1 MEIHLKYYFGKKF
14 VKVTL
19 NQSQFLFHSISIMK
33 TTLALLLSIIFFTTK
48 ATTETSSISGSWQG
62 KSTSGKIL
70 TMICSDKYL
79 MFAVYDLLQKKYVKS
94 GGGTYELSVVLGKN
108 ILSYKRDFNTED
120 STVVGLTV
128 ANFYTIDRNELSL
141 TEGPLAGNWKRID
154 ESKSPKTM
162 NAAWRIRAREG
173 SDFKMQTI
181 LKGSR
186 KTLKILSG
194 SRFQWAAFNTDTHQ
208 FFGTGGGTYT
218 VKDGKYTE
226 NIEFFSRDN
235 ERVGASLIFDYVL
248 NGKDWTHAGQSS
260 TGTRVHEIWEKQ
272 E

>member
-1 MEIHLKYYFGKKF
+1 
-14 VKVTL
+14 
-19 NQSQFLFHSISIMK
+19 MK
-33 TTLALLLSIIFFTTK
+33 IILALLLSVTFFTTK
-48 ATTETSSISGSWQG
+48 SSADISSISGSWQS
-62 KSTSGKIL
+62 KDVSGNTL

-79 MFAVYDLLQKKYVKS
+79 MFAMYDLSQKKYIKS
-94 GGGTYELSVVLGKN
+94 GGGTYQLLVVGGKN

-128 ANFYTIDRNELSL
+128 ANFYTVNKNELSL
-141 TEGPLAGNWKRID
+141 LEGPLAGSWKRID

-162 NAAWRIRAREG
+162 NATWRIKAREG
-173 SDFKMQTI
+173 TDFKMQTI

-208 FFGTGGGTYT
+208 FFGTGGGIYT
-218 VKDGKYTE
+218 AKDGKYTE

-235 ERVGASLIFDYVL
+235 KRVGASLTFDCVV

-260 TGTRVHEIWEKQ
+260 TGTRVHEIWEK
-272 E
+272 EE

>member
-1 MEIHLKYYFGKKF
+1 
-14 VKVTL
+14 
-19 NQSQFLFHSISIMK
+19 MK
-33 TTLALLLSIIFFTTK
+33 TIIALLLSIAFFTTTVL
-48 ATTETSSISGSWQG
+48 AQTLTISGSWKG
-62 KSTSGKIL
+62 KDASGNTI
-70 TMICSDKYL
+70 TMICSENYL
-79 MFAVYDLLQKKYVKS
+79 MFAVYDLSQKKYIKS
-94 GGGTYELSVVLGKN
+94 GGGTYQLSTVSGKN

-128 ANFYTIDRNELSL
+128 ANFYTIDKNELSL
-141 TEGPLAGNWKRID
+141 TEGPFAGNWKRVD
-154 ESKSPKTM
+154 ESKSPKMM
-162 NAAWRIRAREG
+162 NATWRIRARED

-194 SRFQWAAFNTDTHQ
+194 SHFQWAAFNTDTNQ

-218 VKDGKYTE
+218 VKEGKYTE

-235 ERVGASLIFDYVL
+235 KRVGASLIFDYVL

-260 TGTRVHEIWEKQ
+260 TGIRVNEIWEK
-272 E
+272 EE

>member
-1 MEIHLKYYFGKKF
+1 
-14 VKVTL
+14 
-19 NQSQFLFHSISIMK
+19 MK
-33 TTLALLLSIIFFTTK
+33 IILALFLSITFFTIK
-48 ATTETSSISGSWQG
+48 AQTETSILDGAWQSKDASGNTQ
-62 KSTSGKIL
+62 

-79 MFAVYDLLQKKYVKS
+79 MFAVYDLSQKKYVKS
-94 GGGTYELSVVLGKN
+94 GGGTYQLSVVSGKN
-108 ILSYKRDFNTED
+108 VLSYIREFNTED

-128 ANFYTIDRNELSL
+128 ANFYTVSKSDLSL
-141 TEGPLAGNWKRID
+141 SEGPLVGNWKRID

-162 NAAWRIRAREG
+162 NATWRIKAREG
-173 SDFKMQTI
+173 SDFKMQNI

-218 VKDGKYTE
+218 VENGKYTE

-235 ERVGASLIFDYVL
+235 KRVGASLTFDCIL
-248 NGKDWTHAGQSS
+248 NGNDWTHAGQSS
-260 TGTRVHEIWEKQ
+260 TGTRVHEIWEK
-272 E
+272 EK

>member
-1 MEIHLKYYFGKKF
+1 
-14 VKVTL
+14 
-19 NQSQFLFHSISIMK
+19 MK
-33 TTLALLLSIIFFTTK
+33 TILALLISITFFTTRIL
-48 ATTETSSISGSWQG
+48 AQTSTISGAWES
-62 KSTSGKIL
+62 KDASGNTL

-79 MFAVYDLLQKKYVKS
+79 MFAVYDLSQKKYVKS
-94 GGGTYELSVVLGKN
+94 GGGTYQLSVASGKN

-128 ANFYTIDRNELSL
+128 ANFYTTDKNDLSL
-141 TEGPLAGNWKRID
+141 SEGPLAGNWNRID

-162 NAAWRIRAREG
+162 NATWRIKAREG

-194 SRFQWAAFNTDTHQ
+194 RRFQWAAFNTDTHQ

-235 ERVGASLIFDYVL
+235 KRVGASLTFDCVV

-260 TGTRVHEIWEKQ
+260 MGTRVHEIWEK
-272 E
+272 EE

>member
-1 MEIHLKYYFGKKF
+1 
-14 VKVTL
+14 
-19 NQSQFLFHSISIMK
+19 MK
-33 TTLALLLSIIFFTTK
+33 TILSLLFSITLFTTNIF
-48 ATTETSSISGSWQG
+48 AQTSTINGAWESKDASGN
-62 KSTSGKIL
+62 TFI
-70 TMICSDKYL
+70 MICSDKYL
-79 MFAVYDLLQKKYVKS
+79 MFAVYDLSQKKYVKS
-94 GGGTYELSVVLGKN
+94 GGGTYELSIVSGKD

-128 ANFYTIDRNELSL
+128 ANFYTVDKNELSL

-162 NAAWRIRAREG
+162 NASWRIRAREG

-194 SRFQWAAFNTDTHQ
+194 SHFQWAAFNTDTHQ

-235 ERVGASLIFDYVL
+235 KRVGASLTFDYVL

-260 TGTRVHEIWEKQ
+260 TGARVHEIWEKQ